1 MIAFAGLTSYTS
13 QPVLAHTPANS
24 LTSIS
29 AETSPIN
36 HGLDSMDFS
45 GCAFKSTST
54 GRVPLLVNSQLLKS
68 ARRPSEEPDLIA
80 PSHAMPVET
89 RLHLVLPAVP

>member
-1 MIAFAGLTSYTS
+1 MSSMIAFAGLTSYTS
-13 QPVLAHTPANS
+13 QLVFAHTSADK

-54 GRVPLLVNSQLLKS
+54 GSVPLLVNS
-68 ARRPSEEPDLIA
+68 
-80 PSHAMPVET
+80 
-89 RLHLVLPAVP
+89 RLQ